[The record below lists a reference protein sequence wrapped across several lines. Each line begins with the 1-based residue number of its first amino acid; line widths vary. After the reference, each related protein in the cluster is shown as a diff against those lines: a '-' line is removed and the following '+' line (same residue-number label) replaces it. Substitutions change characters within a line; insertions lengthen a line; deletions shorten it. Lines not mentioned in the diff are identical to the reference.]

1 MAKNTT
7 PSTGANSAKTIGDIQ
22 TEDDD
27 IITLY
32 STRDSMFSAFH
43 DMYFMQNSEGDSSLN
58 DHDASD
64 VKQTISPSARNDVV
78 GVHRLLKTSDPRF
91 KATSQTGDTDKLV
104 KASDEIYGASCELLP
119 TSVHSDATLSAVLFG
134 MVTIRTEM
142 VDDLLALDLDPVIKT
157 RLQDIRMRTPVLFTA
172 ISAQQSY
179 PKFGKYGMIAFV
191 RQYDTTAGELRE
203 EWGPQAVPNHAKDT
217 EQLTVRDHTDGTYR
231 AVYVKGESDP
241 VEPKAFGPHGL
252 KRIPIVCTLAG
263 GSGLFFKPE
272 ETLMPFLYA
281 KWQGQWWRRE
291 TLLYTT
297 LFTSMF
303 ERGTG
308 PLVSIDPTSLDE
320 NQQVMVNWSGALR
333 YITGKAQLID
343 DKAFDDNLVRAK
355 SLLDNVGDDSTI
367 YKQALGAEIGNGNAP
382 FSAVA
387 MLSQSGKLP
396 IIDQQ
401 EAVSKAIEEAMMISL
416 RRMKDESIPFEG
428 VKSQTPLLN
437 PQDIPDD
444 MALEC
449 TLEPNLPQ
457 DQVKNSQ
464 IANGL
469 GDTVSTE
476 WKRKEL
482 LQVNDSDAMTKQ
494 IWTEKA
500 SNQLFYQLVN
510 NPSFIQKFLSIF
522 TQLNNPTQVPNS
534 QVPKQLPPDQQTAPA
549 SPNPPAPMPP
559 ANTLSTPQQ
568 VGGPQAA
575 AAGGAIMPA
584 VEPQQP
590 GQNMGG
596 G

>member
-1 MAKNTT
+1 
-7 PSTGANSAKTIGDIQ
+7 
-22 TEDDD
+22 
-27 IITLY
+27 
-32 STRDSMFSAFH
+32 
-43 DMYFMQNSEGDSSLN
+43 
-58 DHDASD
+58 
-64 VKQTISPSARNDVV
+64 
-78 GVHRLLKTSDPRF
+78 
-91 KATSQTGDTDKLV
+91 
-104 KASDEIYGASCELLP
+104 
-119 TSVHSDATLSAVLFG
+119 
-134 MVTIRTEM
+134 
-142 VDDLLALDLDPVIKT
+142 
-157 RLQDIRMRTPVLFTA
+157 
-172 ISAQQSY
+172 
-179 PKFGKYGMIAFV
+179 
-191 RQYDTTAGELRE
+191 
-203 EWGPQAVPNHAKDT
+203 
-217 EQLTVRDHTDGTYR
+217 
-231 AVYVKGESDP
+231 
-241 VEPKAFGPHGL
+241 
-252 KRIPIVCTLAG
+252 
-263 GSGLFFKPE
+263 
-272 ETLMPFLYA
+272 
-281 KWQGQWWRRE
+281 
-291 TLLYTT
+291 
-297 LFTSMF
+297 
-303 ERGTG
+303 
-308 PLVSIDPTSLDE
+308 
-320 NQQVMVNWSGALR
+320 
-333 YITGKAQLID
+333 
-343 DKAFDDNLVRAK
+343 
-355 SLLDNVGDDSTI
+355 
-367 YKQALGAEIGNGNAP
+367 
-382 FSAVA
+382 
-387 MLSQSGKLP
+387 MLSQVGKLP

-575 AAGGAIMPA
+575 AAGGGNMPA